1 MQTIIICLIMACLI
15 AFEMYILAEEER
27 N

>member
-1 MQTIIICLIMACLI
+1 MTTIIICLIMACII

-27 N
+27 